1 MMIKERREKQQDIG
15 GERKVDEAMKKATF
29 KKIKISAN
37 YPHHNDN

>member
-1 MMIKERREKQQDIG
+1 MMIKERREKQQDI